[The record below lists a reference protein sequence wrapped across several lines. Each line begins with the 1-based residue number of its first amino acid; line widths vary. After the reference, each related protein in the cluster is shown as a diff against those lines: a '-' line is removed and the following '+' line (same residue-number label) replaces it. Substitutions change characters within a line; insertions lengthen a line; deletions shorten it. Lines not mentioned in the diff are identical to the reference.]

1 MSVVITP
8 FLRKALLLDAAV
20 SAAVGIVLLA
30 ATDYLAE
37 LLALPAVLLFWAGVI
52 IFVWVAMLVVAS
64 MRAVLPQIVALN
76 FVAGNAIWT
85 VASFAIML
93 AGLIQPNALGI
104 AFVSAQALAVGLFA
118 VLQWIGS
125 RERAIVQA

>member
-1 MSVVITP
+1 MSVVVTP
-8 FLRKALLLDAAV
+8 FLRNALLLDAAV

-30 ATDYLAE
+30 ATDYLAG
-37 LLALPAVLLFWAGVI
+37 LLDLPAPLLFWAGVI

-64 MRAVLPQIVALN
+64 MRTVLPQIVALN

-85 VASFAIML
+85 LVSFAIML